1 MKAYTTELSWRVIP
15 QYNTQNKFSLLVLII
30 FTLFAVFHLFKNNYQ
45 SPLTLLSLNMKT
57 SDHVRGS
64 ARMKK
69 KSCAIFS
76 GRWIPYPEG
85 PPYYSNESCRSLM
98 DQHNCMKFGRPDKEF
113 MNWRWKPNECE
124 LPLFNPAQF
133 LELVRGK
140 SMAFV
145 GDSVGLNQMQS
156 LLCLLSS
163 LPLFNPAQFLELV
176 RGKSMAF
183 VGDSVGL
190 NQMQSL
196 LCLLSSVA
204 YPEDISHKYSLD
216 SNYFKR
222 HFYADYRFTV
232 ANFWSPFL
240 VKSSNADNGH
250 SLNGLLNLYLDEADE
265 AWVNEVENF
274 DYVIVS
280 AGQWFFRPLIFYE
293 NSQVIGCHICDINN
307 MTAIAKYY
315 GYRMAFRTAFRTLQS
330 LKNYKGTTFLRTF
343 SPAHFENGDWDKG
356 GNCVRKRP
364 FTSQEMKLNGDTME
378 FYSTQVVEL
387 RAAEKQ
393 GRLKFRLLDTTE
405 IMLLRP
411 DGHPNK
417 YGQSPHKNVT
427 VNDCVHWCLPGPI
440 DAWNEFLLYVMKTE
454 DQRRDG
460 SRL

>member
-1 MKAYTTELSWRVIP
+1 MKTYTTELSWRVMP
-15 QYNTQNKFSLLVLII
+15 QYNTQKKISSLVLVI
-30 FTLFAVFHLFKNNYQ
+30 FTLFAVFHLFKNYYQ
-45 SPLTLLSLNMKT
+45 SPLTFLSLNMRT
-57 SDHVRGS
+57 SDHMRGS

-69 KSCAIFS
+69 KSCDIFS

-85 PPYYSNESCRSLM
+85 PPYYSNESCRSIM

-145 GDSVGLNQMQS
+145 
-156 LLCLLSS
+156 
-163 LPLFNPAQFLELV
+163 
-176 RGKSMAF
+176 
-183 VGDSVGL
+183 
-190 NQMQSL
+190 
-196 LCLLSSVA
+196 A

-216 SNYFKR
+216 PNYFKR

-330 LKNYKGTTFLRTF
+330 LKNYKG
-343 SPAHFENGDWDKG
+343 
-356 GNCVRKRP
+356 
-364 FTSQEMKLNGDTME
+364 
-378 FYSTQVVEL
+378 
-387 RAAEKQ
+387 
-393 GRLKFRLLDTTE
+393 
-405 IMLLRP
+405 
-411 DGHPNK
+411 
-417 YGQSPHKNVT
+417 
-427 VNDCVHWCLPGPI
+427 PI

-454 DQRRDG
+454 DQRRWFQTLTG
-460 SRL
+460 S

>member
-15 QYNTQNKFSLLVLII
+15 QYNTQNKFCLLVLII
-30 FTLFAVFHLFKNNYQ
+30 FTLFAVFHLF
-45 SPLTLLSLNMKT
+45 TLLSLNMKT
-57 SDHVRGS
+57 SDHVRDS

-69 KSCAIFS
+69 KSCDIFS

-85 PPYYSNESCRSLM
+85 PPYYSNESCRSIM

-140 SMAFV
+140 SMAFI
-145 GDSVGLNQMQS
+145 GD
-156 LLCLLSS
+156 
-163 LPLFNPAQFLELV
+163 
-176 RGKSMAF
+176 
-183 VGDSVGL
+183 
-190 NQMQSL
+190 
-196 LCLLSSVA
+196 SVA

-293 NSQVIGCHICDINN
+293 KRQVIGCHICDINN

-378 FYSTQVVEL
+378 FYSTQVEEL

-454 DQRRDG
+454 DQRWFETLTG
-460 SRL
+460 S